1 MRQPVHPEARR
12 SPSRVWRPAVGL
24 AVLLTA
30 LIVAGCAVVLPQ
42 IRLTERPFNGASI
55 SPPTQV
61 PELTLK
67 TTDGQPFSTAATRG
81 RYSLFFFGYTN
92 CPDMCPLTLFHIGQ
106 IRQRLGEASANVD
119 AYFVT
124 VDPERDTPARLGEY
138 VSKFNA
144 GVTPLTGSTEEL
156 ERIKSV
162 FGVIA
167 EKRPAPNSAAG
178 YFVDHTGSIFLLDPQ
193 SRIALIYQFGA
204 DDDLIVEDLTRL
216 VKR

>member
-1 MRQPVHPEARR
+1 MRQSGHPDARQ
-12 SPSRVWRPAVGL
+12 SLTRVRRTAVVFGL
-24 AVLLTA
+24 LLTA
-30 LIVAGCAVVLPQ
+30 LVAVGCTVAPPWLRP
-42 IRLTERPFNGASI
+42 IERPFNGATI
-55 SPPTQV
+55 SPPTQM
-61 PELTLK
+61 PDLTLR
-67 TTDGQPFSTAATRG
+67 TTDGRPFSTATTRG

-92 CPDMCPLTLFHIGQ
+92 CPDVCPLTLFHIGQ
-106 IRQRLGEASANVD
+106 IRQQLGEASANID

-144 GVTPLTGSTEEL
+144 GVTPLTGSNEEL
-156 ERIKSV
+156 ERIKSA

-178 YFVDHTGSIFLLDPQ
+178 YFVDHTGSIFLLDRE
-193 SRIALIYQFGA
+193 SRIALIYQFGT
-204 DDDLIVEDLTRL
+204 DDALIVDDIARL